1 MSYLDKMIE
10 CAQKLGGLSAA
21 AIFALF
27 SIAQAYYIYKTQKE
41 AAESNERWRLT
52 RESQIKGDDAQT
64 AVVSKLVDVAS
75 MNTFAINAQTSR
87 IDHLATIIDER
98 IPKGGNHA

>member
-1 MSYLDKMIE
+1 MNWMDSVVD
-10 CAQKLGGLSAA
+10 CAQKLGSLSAA

-52 RESQIKGDDAQT
+52 REGQIRAEEAQT
-64 AVVSKLVDVAS
+64 GVVSKLVDVVS
-75 MNTFAINAQTSR
+75 MNTASVNANAIR
-87 IDHLATIIDER
+87 IDRLSTIIEER
-98 IPKGGNHA
+98 IPRKV